1 MRCDLHVHTRHSGMC
16 TLPLLRRVCRE
27 SYNDPLEVYEKLKRA
42 GMDLVTVTDHDSIA
56 AVEALRGKAD
66 FFLSQEVTC
75 TLPSG
80 TELHVGVYD
89 ITERDH
95 IEMQGRRN
103 DFESLFAWL
112 FDNNLFFSANHV
124 FSSLTG
130 RRVMEDFELFE
141 RAFPAIE
148 TGNGHMTRRSNR
160 AAAMLADRAA
170 RAEIGGSD
178 AHAMAS
184 VGCAWTAVPGA
195 RTRQEYLDGLRAGL
209 GRVRGETG
217 GWLKLTRDV
226 FAIGREMVR
235 ENPLTLPIAALGW
248 LVPLITLENTVREA
262 IFVQYWQARYR
273 RFGRRE
279 RTVTRIAEVVA

>member
-1 MRCDLHVHTRHSGMC
+1 MC

-27 SYNDPLEVYEKLKRA
+27 SYNDPLEVYETLKRA
-42 GMDLVTVTDHDSIA
+42 GMDLVTITDHDSIG
-56 AVEALRGKAD
+56 AVEALRAKPD
-66 FFLSQEVTC
+66 FFLSEEVSC

-80 TELHVGVYD
+80 TQLHVGVYD

-95 IEMQGRRN
+95 IEMQRRRH

-130 RRVMEDFELFE
+130 PRAIEDFDLFE

-160 AAAMLADRAA
+160 AAALLADRAA

-195 RTRQEYLDGLRAGL
+195 RNRQEYLDGLRNGQ

-217 GWLKLTRDV
+217 SWFKLTRDV

-235 ENPLTLPIAALGW
+235 ENPRTLPIALLGW
-248 LVPLITLENTVREA
+248 MAPMITLHNSVREA
-262 IFVQYWQARYR
+262 IFVQYWQARYKSV
-273 RFGRRE
+273 GRKRA
-279 RTVTRIAEVVA
+279 VTRIAEVVA